1 MESPLSGLIGF
12 TFQFE
17 SQKNHICWEN
27 LYFSIRAVTSNLNCD
42 MSLKVHPTIEFLH
55 IVVKKK
61 IIIITSSGPA
71 VNSRESVR
79 EKLNEKLH
87 VTVVVL

>member
-1 MESPLSGLIGF
+1 M
-12 TFQFE
+12 
-17 SQKNHICWEN
+17 
-27 LYFSIRAVTSNLNCD
+27 TSNLNYG
-42 MSLKVHPTIEFLH
+42 MSLKVSSTVEVLR

-79 EKLNEKLH
+79 EKLNKKLH

>member
-1 MESPLSGLIGF
+1 M
-12 TFQFE
+12 T
-17 SQKNHICWEN
+17 
-27 LYFSIRAVTSNLNCD
+27 ANLNCG
-42 MSLKVHPTIEFLH
+42 MSLKVPPTVETLP